1 MIPSIRIDVKNS
13 MLLKEKGHLGNSG
26 KEREGE
32 GERRGTERGG
42 GKLKGYVRKGQG
54 KASVTSR
61 GREGLVGCVR
71 KGAVCVVWSVGWST
85 LGLCARELWSKEL
98 GELAVCGS
106 VGTRM
111 RWSGGE
117 CGCGSR
123 GKKVGELFS

>member
-1 MIPSIRIDVKNS
+1 MVPKNWGAPRCDDAMIPSIRIDVKNS

-61 GREGLVGCVR
+61 ERKGLVGCVR
-71 KGAVCVVWSVGWST
+71 EGDVCG
-85 LGLCARELWSKEL
+85 
-98 GELAVCGS
+98 CGS
-106 VGTRM
+106 VGWGTFGFVFM
-111 RWSGGE
+111 GTLE
-117 CGCGSR
+117 
-123 GKKVGELFS
+123 